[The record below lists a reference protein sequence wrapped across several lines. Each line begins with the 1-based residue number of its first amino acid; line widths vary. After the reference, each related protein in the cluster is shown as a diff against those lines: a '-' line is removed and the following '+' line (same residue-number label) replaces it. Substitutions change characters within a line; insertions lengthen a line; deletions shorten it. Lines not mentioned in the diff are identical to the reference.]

1 MVFLIIAVIVF
12 LVSMMLSI
20 NSGRISRA
28 EEEFE
33 KENKDELH
41 RNV

>member
-1 MVFLIIAVIVF
+1 MWWVVFVVIF
-12 LVSMMLSI
+12 LLGMPLLI

-33 KENKDELH
+33 KEN
-41 RNV
+41 

>member
-1 MVFLIIAVIVF
+1 MWWIIPVIVF
-12 LVSMMLSI
+12 FISMTLFI

-33 KENKDELH
+33 KEK
-41 RNV
+41 